1 MTLIY
6 NKKCAKRLKRNNDP
20 VIELELL
27 GFKGIHQTF
36 ENNDIIVFQ
45 IENTIESLPE
55 FIIVL
60 K

>member
-27 GFKGIHQTF
+27 GFKGIQQTF

-45 IENTIESLPE
+45 IENTIDSLPE